1 MQVACGACKVYG
13 GEGGRLPTICVAFV
27 SAILADIGE
36 DLPLR
41 DGCILPNILF
51 LNLISG
57 DFCSFLSDKIC
68 IFAHKIVEQCHF

>member
-1 MQVACGACKVYG
+1 MQGPAVRVKFM

-27 SAILADIGE
+27 SAILADTGE

-51 LNLISG
+51 LN
-57 DFCSFLSDKIC
+57 
-68 IFAHKIVEQCHF
+68 